1 VSAQGEDAK
10 KVGNISIFSAPAN
23 AADML
28 FHVQEWQMTLPEIA
42 RFLGASMSSFSGS
55 SPNVRVIEQFK
66 ARFPQDETARDLA
79 LWHVF
84 EAENPD
90 IFAGMY
96 QFWIRKNA

>member
-1 VSAQGEDAK
+1 
-10 KVGNISIFSAPAN
+10 
-23 AADML
+23 
-28 FHVQEWQMTLPEIA
+28 
-42 RFLGASMSSFSGS
+42 
-55 SPNVRVIEQFK
+55 VIEQFK

-84 EAENPD
+84 EAEHPD